1 MKFLLSSLIITVF
14 YLPSYSFA
22 LFCLSSE
29 SNYQVFL
36 EDNEHTAEAFKGL
49 QPVKFGRLV
58 CSRPNVNGESGA
70 ALFCKS
76 ANVADA
82 GFTARFL
89 ANSEGKI
96 ESVELK
102 ELFLAGA
109 KHLAT
114 LPCLDSVGTPH
125 KRVLWLTGDSS
136 LSPIEITPDGDIEI
150 NIKTDFKSGEQ
161 WRLEEPFSKDSVHLV
176 GEPVMTIP
184 DETHSEFGV
193 TKFSFK
199 VNRLA
204 KENFSI
210 ELTLFRRGQ
219 EAALKKMSVYLKL
232 ILSSPAEDLG
242 FGDAVVQ
249 REIENFSL

>member
-49 QPVKFGRLV
+49 QPLRFGRLV
-58 CSRPNVNGESGA
+58 CSHPNVNGESGA

-89 ANSEGKI
+89 TNSEGKI

-114 LPCLDSVGTPH
+114 LPCLDSMGTPH
-125 KRVLWLTGDSS
+125 KRVLWLTGDISVNP
-136 LSPIEITPDGDIEI
+136 LEIVLGGDVEI
-150 NIKTDFKSGEQ
+150 NIKTDFQRGDTWKFA
-161 WRLEEPFSKDSVHLV
+161 EPLPPQTAHLLDGPTV
-176 GEPVMTIP
+176 IAPNEAHP
-184 DETHSEFGV
+184 ELGV
-193 TKFSFK
+193 TRFVFRIDSQAEK
-199 VNRLA
+199 
-204 KENFSI
+204 NFSI
-210 ELTLFRRGQ
+210 DFSLFRTDEEG
-219 EAALKKMSVYLKL
+219 AIKKFSVYL
-232 ILSSPAEDLG
+232 SPSKKKFVL
-242 FGDAVVQ
+242 FTRNTQ
-249 REIENFSL
+249 